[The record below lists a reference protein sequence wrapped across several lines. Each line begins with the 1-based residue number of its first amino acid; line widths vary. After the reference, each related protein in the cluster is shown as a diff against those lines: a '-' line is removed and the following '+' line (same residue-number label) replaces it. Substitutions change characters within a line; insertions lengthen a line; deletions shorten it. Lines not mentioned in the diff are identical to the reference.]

1 MMHTLQLS
9 LDTQIIHT
17 LNLPDAVLEREI
29 RQAAATQ
36 LYAQSRLTLGQAASL
51 AGVSRADFMEMLSEK
66 GVPVVQTTL
75 DEVLEDSAVLSR
87 IRQNG

>member
-9 LDTQIIHT
+9 MDAQIIHT

-36 LYAQSRLTLGQAASL
+36 FYAQSRLTLGQAANL
-51 AGVSRADFMEMLSEK
+51 AGLSRADFMEMLSEK
-66 GVPVVQTTL
+66 GVAVVQTTL
-75 DEVLEDSAVLSR
+75 QEVLEDSATILR
-87 IRQNG
+87 IRQHG

>member
-9 LDTQIIHT
+9 MDTHIIHT
-17 LNLPDAVLEREI
+17 LNLPEAVLEREI

-36 LYAQSRLTLGQAASL
+36 FYAQSRLTLGQAASL

-87 IRQNG
+87 IRQRG